1 MPPELNFGAKRFI
14 VVNCGTGQTG
24 KSTSAFRLLI
34 NGNYACRFI
43 FDPENEAAQ
52 RLGLEPTRTL
62 LDLTA
67 HLSRGWV
74 LFDPELLF
82 GSDFALAF
90 EIFCEWTLEKASAMP
105 GQKILMVDEVWRYMS
120 TTKIPAP
127 LADCIRLGRK
137 RGLHMVFNTQTF
149 NKLHGDLRAE
159 ASEIISFRQSD
170 KLPLEALAERGFV
183 ADELKALPDLHFIAR
198 TDQGGELRGAI
209 TL

>member
-1 MPPELNFGAKRFI
+1 MADLNFGAKRFI
-14 VVNCGTGQTG
+14 VVNCGAGQTG

-34 NGNYACRFI
+34 NGNYACRFV

-62 LDLTA
+62 YDLTA

-82 GSDFALAF
+82 GSDFAGAF
-90 EIFCEWTLEKASAMP
+90 ESFCEWVLEKATAMP

-120 TTKIPAP
+120 PTKIPP
-127 LADCIRLGRK
+127 SLADCIRLGRK
-137 RGLHMVFNTQTF
+137 RGLHMVFNTQTV

-159 ASEIISFRQSD
+159 ASEIIAFRQTD
-170 KLPLEALAERGFV
+170 ALPLNVLAERGFNP
-183 ADELKALPDLHFIAR
+183 DEVKALPDLHFISR
-198 TDQGGELRGAI
+198 TDQGAELRDSI
-209 TL
+209 SL